1 MGGMGMSIFNMESSF
16 MRALGKIADLMIL
29 NVLTILLCLPVI
41 TGGAAITALHY
52 MCLKLVRNE
61 EGYILKGYFKSFRE
75 NFLQAT
81 VIWLLFLL
89 AAGVVAGDIVIMYY
103 SVMEFPMA
111 VRIGILIMGFILLCT
126 GLYVFPLQARFAN
139 PIRMTIRNAFMAS
152 LSQFP
157 RTLLM
162 ILLLFLGPAMILIS
176 GRLAPIVFF
185 FGISVHAYLSAKLY
199 NKFFERLEARNP
211 QAASQSQIDETD
223 ERIFHD
229 RTGSEEMEKQ

>member
-1 MGGMGMSIFNMESSF
+1 MSIFNMDSSF

-29 NVLTILLCLPVI
+29 NVLTILLSLPVI

-75 NFLQAT
+75 NFRQAT

-89 AAGVVAGDIVIMYY
+89 AVGVVAGDIAIMYY
-103 SVMEFPMA
+103 AVIEFPFV
-111 VRIGILIMGFILLCT
+111 VRMGILVMGFLVLCT

-139 PIRMTIRNAFMAS
+139 PIKMTIRNAFMAS

-162 ILLLFLGPAMILIS
+162 ILLLFVGPVMILVW
-176 GRLAPIVFF
+176 GRLAPVVFF
-185 FGISVHAYLSAKLY
+185 FGLSVHAYLSAKLY
-199 NKFFERLEARNP
+199 NKFFERLEAKNP
-211 QAASQSQIDETD
+211 QTPSESRGRGED

-229 RTGSEEMEKQ
+229 EVNAETVEK

>member
-1 MGGMGMSIFNMESSF
+1 
-16 MRALGKIADLMIL
+16 
-29 NVLTILLCLPVI
+29 
-41 TGGAAITALHY
+41 
-52 MCLKLVRNE
+52 
-61 EGYILKGYFKSFRE
+61 
-75 NFLQAT
+75 
-81 VIWLLFLL
+81 
-89 AAGVVAGDIVIMYY
+89 MYY

-111 VRIGILIMGFILLCT
+111 VRIGILIMGFIVLCT

-229 RTGSEEMEKQ
+229 RTDSEETEKQK

>member
-1 MGGMGMSIFNMESSF
+1 MSIFNMESSF

-29 NVLTILLCLPVI
+29 NVLTMLLCLPVI

-52 MCLKLVRNE
+52 MCLKLARDE

-75 NFLQAT
+75 NFRQAT
-81 VIWLLFLL
+81 VIWFLFLL
-89 AAGVVAGDIVIMYY
+89 AAGVVAGDIAIMYY
-103 SVMEFPMA
+103 AVIEFPIV
-111 VRIGILIMGFILLCT
+111 VRIGILIMGFIVLCT

-139 PIRMTIRNAFMAS
+139 PIKMTIRNAFMAS

-162 ILLLFLGPAMILIS
+162 ILLLFVGPMMILIS

-185 FGISVHAYLSAKLY
+185 FGMSVHAYLSAKLY
-199 NKFFERLEARNP
+199 NKFFARLEARNP
-211 QAASQSQIDETD
+211 EADFKSRDEGEGGSILHD
-223 ERIFHD
+223 EMS
-229 RTGSEEMEKQ
+229 SERAEE

>member
-1 MGGMGMSIFNMESSF
+1 MSIFNMESSF

-29 NVLTILLCLPVI
+29 NVLTMLLCLPVI

-52 MCLKLVRNE
+52 MCLKLARDE

-75 NFLQAT
+75 NFRQAT
-81 VIWLLFLL
+81 VIWFLFLL
-89 AAGVVAGDIVIMYY
+89 AAGVVAGDIAIMYY
-103 SVMEFPMA
+103 AVIEFPIV
-111 VRIGILIMGFILLCT
+111 VRIGILIMGFIVLCT

-139 PIRMTIRNAFMAS
+139 PIKMTIRNAFMAS

-162 ILLLFLGPAMILIS
+162 ILLLFVGPMMILIS

-185 FGISVHAYLSAKLY
+185 FGMSVHAYLSAKLY
-199 NKFFERLEARNP
+199 NKFFARLEARNP
-211 QAASQSQIDETD
+211 EADFNSRDEGEGESTLHD
-223 ERIFHD
+223 EMSSE
-229 RTGSEEMEKQ
+229 RTEE